1 MARPQSTANP
11 ATKVEKMSNPL
22 APIPAKDSPWTQLP
36 VGRAAAG
43 AGSAAAADEAAEP
56 AEEATPAQL
65 ETAVQAVN
73 TSLETRSVSLQF
85 EIDKDTDKVIVKVVD
100 QTNGVVIRQIPTEE
114 VVRIAKVM
122 GKAPGL
128 LMSQQA

>member
-1 MARPQSTANP
+1 
-11 ATKVEKMSNPL
+11 MSNPMP
-22 APIPAKDSPWTQLP
+22 AIPAKESPWTQLL
-36 VGRAAAG
+36 VGRPAGMAAPAEID
-43 AGSAAAADEAAEP
+43 AVPASAD
-56 AEEATPAQL
+56 AEEATPAQI
-65 ETAVQAVN
+65 ETAVHQVN
-73 TSLETRSVSLQF
+73 ASLESRSISLQF

-128 LMSQQA
+128 LVSQHA

>member
-1 MARPQSTANP
+1 
-11 ATKVEKMSNPL
+11 MSNPMP
-22 APIPAKDSPWTQLP
+22 AIPAKDSPWTQLL
-36 VGRAAAG
+36 VGRAAGAPAAAG
-43 AGSAAAADEAAEP
+43 AGETAEAV
-56 AEEATPAQL
+56 EEATPAQI
-65 ETAVQAVN
+65 ETAVHEVN
-73 TSLETRSVSLQF
+73 AGLESRSISLQF
-85 EIDKDTDKVIVKVVD
+85 EIDQETDKVIVKVVD

>member
-22 APIPAKDSPWTQLP
+22 PPIPAKYGPWTQLL
-36 VGRAAAG
+36 VGRAAG
-43 AGSAAAADEAAEP
+43 AVGAAAADEAAEP
-56 AEEATPAQL
+56 VEEATPAQV

-73 TSLETRSVSLQF
+73 AALETRSISLQF

-122 GKAPGL
+122 GKAPGML
-128 LMSQQA
+128 VSQQA